1 MAPDTIAAMPTFD
14 DDEPATPSAGL
25 GIGGLDMSG
34 MGGGMSLSGSGGDFT
49 PAGSSAL
56 AGGLTA
62 AELEA
67 HLAAT
72 LGGLHTGGIS
82 AKDQAN
88 QEQKASAPIRQGQ
101 PDSASAPSAWGA
113 APPGMVSTHDEQ
125 QMQQQMQW
133 QQQAQAAAAAAANLA
148 PQIRAAQRHVSG
160 LEAQLSQLRAQGGA
174 ATEHLNRLKA
184 AQSKAKGAT
193 PASEEAPQQA
203 PSDKAAKATATAE
216 DNLESLSKA
225 HSAAQ
230 AEWQRAAGA
239 LGAMMQQYQH
249 AAAVARH
256 AGLMVPSLVTPP
268 TAVGSLASVVAYGQS
283 PWQDVQPRKRTGK
296 HMTTSDVG
304 YVNRCLGG
312 GLRKTGVDSSRAEW
326 YAHALRA
333 KRIQLAAASRGDPS
347 PTTAA
352 LFPPSAIPS
361 ATAAQEAFVAG
372 AGRLTHAVQSRAWE
386 ERNHVLGRVDKST
399 VARPR
404 RMLALGDASDIN
416 KSRGVPLLQHLAV
429 QREAA
434 VKAALELK
442 AAADAAAKEAAAA
455 QAAEVGGVQ
464 DETEGGSQDE
474 SKKQKSSKKGGKRN
488 AKGGKGGKQSAPSD
502 KAILADAERMARK
515 QGAAALASA
524 LVGQSGG
531 ANPLGAAKVEGTALW
546 NARQMVDAVAAAR
559 VAYLDA
565 ALTYQAVQSAGDKA
579 SPLALR
585 ATQAAVE
592 GAQLALGTALGL
604 YSEGAWPKEGDSAP
618 APPGD
623 GAVVLGTLVGLTKG
637 KKALL
642 RAAQYVPQAAL
653 LALVTASM
661 EHLPMFVASMSV
673 DPDAPVVDDQVA
685 LLLDRC
691 IRGANVPVKSTDG
704 SAGHP
709 VAVAAA
715 TLQLMCHW
723 MQALLE
729 HNSPDTVAALF
740 DLPNGGQVLAALLE
754 CGEGLA
760 GAQLAE
766 GAPPA
771 ATEAVTAAVQRWH
784 ALTDAMNASV
794 MQAHGM
800 A

>member
-1 MAPDTIAAMPTFD
+1 
-14 DDEPATPSAGL
+14 
-25 GIGGLDMSG
+25 MSG
-34 MGGGMSLSGSGGDFT
+34 MNNGMSLAGNGGDYT
-49 PAGSSAL
+49 PAGGSAL

-72 LGGLHTGGIS
+72 LGGLHTGGIEAPEHS
-82 AKDQAN
+82 A
-88 QEQKASAPIRQGQ
+88 QEQKASSSVEQSHA
-101 PDSASAPSAWGA
+101 DSAAAPSAWGA
-113 APPGMVSTHDEQ
+113 SPPPGMGGMQ
-125 QMQQQMQW
+125 QQQMQW
-133 QQQAQAAAAAAANLA
+133 QQQAQAAAAAAANFA

-174 ATEHLNRLKA
+174 ATEHLNRLKS
-184 AQSKAKGAT
+184 AQSKSAAK
-193 PASEEAPQQA
+193 EAGPGTA
-203 PSDKAAKATATAE
+203 PKDDKAAKAAAAAE
-216 DNLESLSKA
+216 ENLAALSKA
-225 HSAAQ
+225 HAAAH
-230 AEWQRAAGA
+230 AEWQQAAGA
-239 LGAMMQQYQH
+239 LAGMTQQYQH
-249 AAAVARH
+249 AAAVARQ
-256 AGLMVPSLVTPP
+256 AGLVVPSLVTPP
-268 TAVGSLASVVAYGQS
+268 TAVGSLAGVVAYGQS
-283 PWQDVQPRKRTGK
+283 PWSDVQPRKRTGK
-296 HMTTSDVG
+296 HMTASDVG

-333 KRIQLAAASRGDPS
+333 KRIQLSASSRGDPA

-404 RMLALGDASDIN
+404 RMLALGDAGDIN
-416 KSRGVPLLQHLAV
+416 KSRGMPLLQHLAV

-434 VKAALELK
+434 VKAALER
-442 AAADAAAKEAAAA
+442 KEAAKVEAAKAAQA
-455 QAAEVGGVQ
+455 QAAEVGGVE
-464 DETEGGSQDE
+464 DATEGGSPDA
-474 SKKQKSSKKGGKRN
+474 SVPTDKKSGAKNGKKGGKRG
-488 AKGGKGGKQSAPSD
+488 AKGGKGGADSD
-502 KAILADAERMARK
+502 KAILAEAEKLARQ

-531 ANPLGAAKVEGTALW
+531 VNPLGAAKVEGTDLW
-546 NARQMVDAVAAAR
+546 NARQMVDSVAAAR

-565 ALTYQAVQSAGDKA
+565 ALTFQAVQSAGDKA

-604 YSEGAWPKEGDSAP
+604 CAEGAWPKEGDSAP

-623 GAVVLGTLVGLTKG
+623 GSVVLGALVGLTKG

-642 RAAQYVPQAAL
+642 RAAQYVPGPAL
-653 LALVTASM
+653 LALVTAAM
-661 EHLPMFVASMSV
+661 EHLPMFVASMSM

-685 LLLDRC
+685 MLLDRC
-691 IRGANVPVKSTDG
+691 IRSASVPAKGVDG
-704 SAGHP
+704 GPPHP
-709 VAVAAA
+709 VGSAAA

-729 HNSPDTVAALF
+729 HNGSDTVAALF

-760 GAQLAE
+760 GAQLQEGLPAE
-766 GAPPA
+766 VAD
-771 ATEAVTAAVQRWH
+771 AVGAAVQRWH
-784 ALTDAMNASV
+784 SLTDAMNASV
-794 MQAHGM
+794 MEAHGM
-800 A
+800 AA